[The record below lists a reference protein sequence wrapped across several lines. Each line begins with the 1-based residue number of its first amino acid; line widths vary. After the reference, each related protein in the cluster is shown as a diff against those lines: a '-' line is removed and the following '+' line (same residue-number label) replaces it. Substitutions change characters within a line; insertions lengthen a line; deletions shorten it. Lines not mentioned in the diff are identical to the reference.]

1 MRSHGPGRRA
11 VDGTGGVHAG
21 TIGTLDSVPVVLS
34 EADWLTPDQQVRLL
48 AVASVV
54 TGAVR
59 LIARDPGGAILQ
71 HRPRPRC
78 PLGRCRVDTG
88 RDPVN
93 AGLST
98 RACVALK

>member
-59 LIARDPGGAILQ
+59 LIARDPGGAIL
-71 HRPRPRC
+71 H
-78 PLGRCRVDTG
+78 
-88 RDPVN
+88 
-93 AGLST
+93 GLPARLCNVLDHAARSDGVAWTPDGT
-98 RACVALK
+98 R